1 MTHPLPTPRELVGVV
16 HLGPLPGAPGWR
28 GDFAGLLA
36 RAAADAHALHAGGLR
51 RAIVENFGDRPFF
64 KERVPAETVAAL
76 ALAVGHVA
84 ERVPG
89 LELGLNVLR
98 NDARAALGLAAVL
111 PLRFVRINVHVGAM
125 VTDQG
130 LIEGQAA
137 ETLRER
143 QRLCPQ
149 VELWCDVHVKHA
161 LPLAGEDL
169 IEAARNTLERGL
181 ADALILSGRATGS
194 PPEGRDLARVRAACP
209 GARLYLGSGLSV
221 GNAAE
226 LLVHADGAIV
236 GTSLKRGAHVD
247 QPVDPKRVRALVA
260 AVARL

>member
-1 MTHPLPTPRELVGVV
+1 MTHPLPVPRDLVGVV
-16 HLGPLPGAPGWR
+16 HLEPLPGAPGWR
-28 GDFAGLLA
+28 GDFAGSLA
-36 RAAADAHALHAGGLR
+36 RAVADAQALHAGGLR

-64 KERVPAETVAAL
+64 KDRVPAETVAAL
-76 ALAVGHVA
+76 ALAVGHIA

-98 NDARAALGLAAVL
+98 NDARSALGLAAVV
-111 PLRFVRINVHVGAM
+111 PVRFVRINVHVGAM

-143 QRLCPQ
+143 QRLCPR

-169 IEAARNTLERGL
+169 IEAARNTLE
-181 ADALILSGRATGS
+181 GRATGS

-209 GARLYLGSGLSV
+209 AARLYLGSGLSV

-236 GTSLKRGAHVD
+236 GTSLKRGGHVD
-247 QPVDPKRVRALVA
+247 QPVDLERVRALVA
-260 AVARL
+260 ASARL